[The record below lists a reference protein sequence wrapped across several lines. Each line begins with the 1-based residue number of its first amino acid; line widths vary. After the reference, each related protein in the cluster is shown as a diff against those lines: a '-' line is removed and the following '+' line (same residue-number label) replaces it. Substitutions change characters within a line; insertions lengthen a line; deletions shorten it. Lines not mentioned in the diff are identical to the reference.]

1 MTTIRTSPQ
10 SEPYALSV
18 QIWTV
23 ATLVRGKLSCSI
35 HASEHDAYRE
45 AVLRFE
51 CVELGER
58 KADPELR
65 LLLKAAR
72 LYGNYLKVRQYIE
85 NIESQI
91 QIIQL
96 AEHSVYDL
104 HEYVVKMPVASST
117 RRRSRRQSEVAD
129 HFAVH
134 SLAPAWAIER
144 TPEASTSPTTAQQF
158 PG

>member
-1 MTTIRTSPQ
+1 MTTIRTSSQ

-23 ATLVRGKLSCSI
+23 ATLVGGKLSCSI

-51 CVELGER
+51 CVELGGR
-58 KADPELR
+58 KTDSELR

-72 LYGNYLKVRQYIE
+72 LYGDYLKVRQYIE
-85 NIESQI
+85 NIASQI
-91 QIIQL
+91 QLIQL
-96 AEHSVYDL
+96 AEHSVYNL
-104 HEYVVKMPVASST
+104 HEYVVKLPVASST
-117 RRRSRRQSEVAD
+117 RRRSRRPSKVAD

-144 TPEASTSPTTAQQF
+144 TPEASASPVTAQQS